1 MNFVRKRVV
10 IDTSSLISALLKP
23 LSIPAQA
30 LTFLG
35 AHCDLMASV
44 ETLAELENVLGRS
57 YLDRYRSR
65 EERADFLEKYRE
77 MVNVIDVL
85 DEVQDC
91 RDPRDDK
98 FLSLALA
105 AKADLIVSSDAD
117 LQVLNPYRGIPVLSP
132 AQVIALVH

>member
-30 LTFLG
+30 LAFLG
-35 AHCDLMASV
+35 SHCDLMASV

-65 EERADFLEKYRE
+65 EERADFIEKYRE
-77 MVNVIDVL
+77 MVNVIEVL
-85 DEVQDC
+85 EEVQDC
-91 RDPRDDK
+91 RDPKDDK

-105 AKADLIVSSDAD
+105 AKIDLIVSSDAD

-132 AQVIALVH
+132 VQVMGLVH

>member
-23 LSIPAQA
+23 LSIPAQTLA
-30 LTFLG
+30 FLG
-35 AHCDLMASV
+35 SHCDLMASV

-57 YLDRYRSR
+57 YLDRYRSL

-77 MVNVIDVL
+77 MVQVIDVL
-85 DEVQDC
+85 EEVQDC
-91 RDPRDDK
+91 RAPKDDK

-105 AKADLIVSSDAD
+105 AKVDLIVSSDAD

-132 AQVIALVH
+132 VQVMALVH

>member
-1 MNFVRKRVV
+1 MNFVRKRAV

-23 LSIPAQA
+23 VSIPAQGLA
-30 LTFLG
+30 FLG
-35 AHCDLMASV
+35 SHCDLMASV
-44 ETLAELENVLGRS
+44 ETLAELESVMGRP

-65 EERADFLEKYRE
+65 KERVDFLEKYRE
-77 MVNVIDVL
+77 MVQVIDVL
-85 DEVQDC
+85 EEVQEC
-91 RDPRDDK
+91 RDPKDDK

-117 LQVLNPYRGIPVLSP
+117 LQVLNPYRDIIVLSP